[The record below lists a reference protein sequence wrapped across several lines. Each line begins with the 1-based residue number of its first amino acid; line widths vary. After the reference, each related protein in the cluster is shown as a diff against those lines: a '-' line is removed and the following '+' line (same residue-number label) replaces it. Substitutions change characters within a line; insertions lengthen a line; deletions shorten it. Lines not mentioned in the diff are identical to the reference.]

1 MSNNGSNQPRGVLK
15 KLYDEASKPGNADM
29 DSSDEMVKLFC
40 ALRQLKSLKD
50 GGAKEQRKGVAA
62 TTGLQH
68 DAVPYTGGYK
78 DHAEEHRVREMI
90 WQHILSNWRQRNSPN
105 LIRFVD
111 IKTKYYHMT
120 EEAYVVHLLQLEGA
134 HVRPLVVQDS
144 AVQPLDAKKKR
155 KWARASIPGP
165 STP

>member
-15 KLYDEASKPGNADM
+15 KLYDEASKHADM
-29 DSSDEMVKLFC
+29 DSSDEMVMLCC

-78 DHAEEHRVREMI
+78 DHAEEHRVRE
-90 WQHILSNWRQRNSPN
+90 
-105 LIRFVD
+105 
-111 IKTKYYHMT
+111 
-120 EEAYVVHLLQLEGA
+120 
-134 HVRPLVVQDS
+134 
-144 AVQPLDAKKKR
+144 
-155 KWARASIPGP
+155 
-165 STP
+165 

>member
-29 DSSDEMVKLFC
+29 DSSDEMAMLFC

-78 DHAEEHRVREMI
+78 DHAEEHRVRE
-90 WQHILSNWRQRNSPN
+90 
-105 LIRFVD
+105 
-111 IKTKYYHMT
+111 
-120 EEAYVVHLLQLEGA
+120 
-134 HVRPLVVQDS
+134 
-144 AVQPLDAKKKR
+144 
-155 KWARASIPGP
+155 
-165 STP
+165 

>member
-1 MSNNGSNQPRGVLK
+1 MEAINPEELK
-15 KLYDEASKPGNADM
+15 KLYDLASTPGNADM
-29 DSSDEMVKLFC
+29 DSSHEMVKFVC
-40 ALRQLKSLKD
+40 VLRQLKSLKD
-50 GGAKEQRKGVAA
+50 GGAKEQCKGVAA

-78 DHAEEHRVREMI
+78 DHAEEHRVREVI

-120 EEAYVVHLLQLEGA
+120 EEFYAVHLLQLEGA
-134 HVRPLVVQDS
+134 HVRPLVEDKYMVVQDS
-144 AVQPLDAKKKR
+144 AVQPLDA
-155 KWARASIPGP
+155 
-165 STP
+165 